1 MPDHI
6 NPGESV
12 DWCSPPKVL
21 DPVHEFFG
29 GIIDLDPCSNDK
41 SIVGATVEFKL
52 PEHDGLKESWA
63 VKGAHTSVYDN
74 PPFGRCYVRDD
85 GQVVLSAKQWTRGR
99 KLFKDYQKLL
109 ATATQSDITAA
120 NVNALE
126 MISDVEAARFRAT
139 SIRNW
144 VDKAIYHHREDQT
157 QVLTLI
163 PAAVDTATWQDGV
176 FPTADAV
183 CYIKGR
189 LTFLG
194 NVKGPAP
201 MACAIV
207 GWVDDTDRFVK
218 VFSKLGTCH
227 RLRSL

>member
-1 MPDHI
+1 MGSDHI
-6 NPGESV
+6 TPGENV
-12 DWCSPPKVL
+12 DWCTPERVLSPVR
-21 DPVHEFFG
+21 DFFDG
-29 GIIDLDPCSNDK
+29 VVDLDPCSNDS
-41 SIVGATVEFKL
+41 SIVNATVEFKL

-63 VKGAHTSVYDN
+63 VEGPGTKVYDN

-85 GQVVLSAKQWTRGR
+85 NMVVLSAKQWTRGR
-99 KLFKDYQKLL
+99 KLFKEFQKNPTE
-109 ATATQSDITAA
+109 AGIGPDAIT
-120 NVNALE
+120 
-126 MISDVEAARFRAT
+126 DVEAGRFRST

-144 VDKAIYHHREDQT
+144 VDKAVYHHREDQA

-176 FPTADAV
+176 FPTSSAI

-218 VFSKLGTCH
+218 VFSTLGTCH
-227 RLRSL
+227 VFKR